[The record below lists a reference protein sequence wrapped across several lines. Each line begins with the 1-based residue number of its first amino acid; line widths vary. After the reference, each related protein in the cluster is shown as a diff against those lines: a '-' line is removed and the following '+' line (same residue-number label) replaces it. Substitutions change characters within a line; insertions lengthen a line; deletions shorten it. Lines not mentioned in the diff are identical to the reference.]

1 MNNKLLELGILIF
14 FIIALIFIACIWHI
28 GWTREDILYEEYE
41 TLKNIPKNI
50 QKLFKKI
57 IMKE

>member
-1 MNNKLLELGILIF
+1 MNNKLLEFGILIF
-14 FIIALIFIACIWHI
+14 FIIAWIFFACMWHI

-41 TLKNIPKNI
+41 TLKSIPKNI

>member
-1 MNNKLLELGILIF
+1 MSNILLELGILIF
-14 FIIALIFIACIWHI
+14 VTIGWISITCIWHI

-41 TLKNIPKNI
+41 TLKSIPKNI

>member
-1 MNNKLLELGILIF
+1 MNNKLLEFGILLF
-14 FIIALIFIACIWHI
+14 FIIACIFTACMWHI

-41 TLKNIPKNI
+41 TLKSIPKNI

>member
-14 FIIALIFIACIWHI
+14 FIIALIFTACMWHI

-41 TLKNIPKNI
+41 TLKSIPKNI

>member
-1 MNNKLLELGILIF
+1 MLLELGILIF
-14 FIIALIFIACIWHI
+14 FIIGLISIAYIWHI

-41 TLKNIPKNI
+41 TLKSIPKNI

>member
-1 MNNKLLELGILIF
+1 MLLELGILIF
-14 FIIALIFIACIWHI
+14 FIIGLISFACIWHI

-41 TLKNIPKNI
+41 TLKSIPKNI

-57 IMKE
+57 IMKIKH

>member
-1 MNNKLLELGILIF
+1 MLLELGILIF
-14 FIIALIFIACIWHI
+14 FIIGLISIAYIWHV

-41 TLKNIPKNI
+41 TLKKKKKNI
-50 QKLFKKI
+50 QKFFKKI